1 MLREWHISL
10 KYCLATLNEST
21 FYSNKRF
28 GPNRLKLLLEVSSIR
43 SVILVR
49 NNILLQMIA
58 EFEIVQ
64 SVAFKCG
71 NAVQN
76 VVHLNAR
83 VSFKVSRSVNYPWQS
98 WQSYNLR
105 ERADLG
111 KASCTEIILRWIFY
125 YLHINYI
132 H

>member
-1 MLREWHISL
+1 MLREHSSL

-21 FYSNKRF
+21 LYSNKRF
-28 GPNRLKLLLEVSSIR
+28 SPNRLKLLLEVSSIR

-64 SVAFKCG
+64 KVAFKCG
-71 NAVQN
+71 NTVQN
-76 VVHLNAR
+76 VVHLNAG
-83 VSFKVSRSVNYPWQS
+83 VPFKVLRGVNYPD
-98 WQSYNLR
+98 NLDNLDNLK
-105 ERADLG
+105 ERAGLE
-111 KASCTEIILRWIFY
+111 KASCIGVTLRWIFY